1 LKPVW
6 DCFRTSRQHIAEI
19 LMHGNYEKSDL
30 EKLAREVDLR
40 PVRQTDPGKL
50 AREAD
55 LPGAR
60 DNALVLDQKERS
72 DYALAI

>member
-1 LKPVW
+1 LIH
-6 DCFRTSRQHIAEI
+6 S
-19 LMHGNYEKSDL
+19 NYEKSDL

-40 PVRQTDPGKL
+40 PVRPTDPGKL

-55 LPGAR
+55 LPRAR

>member
-1 LKPVW
+1 LLH
-6 DCFRTSRQHIAEI
+6 S
-19 LMHGNYEKSDL
+19 NYEKTGP

-55 LPGAR
+55 VSPAR
-60 DNALVLDQKERS
+60 DNALVPDQKERS
-72 DYALAI
+72 YDVLAI

>member
-1 LKPVW
+1 L
-6 DCFRTSRQHIAEI
+6 RQRIAEI
-19 LMHGNYEKSDL
+19 LLYSNYEKREL

-40 PVRQTDPGKL
+40 PIRQTDPEKL

-55 LPGAR
+55 LPPAR

-72 DYALAI
+72 DDALAI

>member
-1 LKPVW
+1 LLH
-6 DCFRTSRQHIAEI
+6 S
-19 LMHGNYEKSDL
+19 NYEKSDP

-55 LPGAR
+55 LPRAR
-60 DNALVLDQKERS
+60 DNALVLD
-72 DYALAI
+72 